1 MTRACPCGC
10 AVAAWSMPWPVR
22 VAPWSPA
29 VVHEPGATTGA
40 VVPALFPVEG
50 DGPDP
55 VAPDLVAADL
65 VDPDLTVGD
74 LITPDLIDTEV
85 IDPRAI
91 DPEAIDPRAIDSAVV
106 DTDLIDTEHV
116 RPRRAS

>member
-55 VAPDLVAADL
+55 AAPDLVAADL

-74 LITPDLIDTEV
+74 LITPDLIDTAVIDPAVTNPEV
-85 IDPRAI
+85 IDT
-91 DPEAIDPRAIDSAVV
+91 AVV

>member
-50 DGPDP
+50 ADPDP
-55 VAPDLVAADL
+55 AAPDLVAPDLVAADL

-74 LITPDLIDTEV
+74 LITPDLIDTAV
-85 IDPRAI
+85 IDT
-91 DPEAIDPRAIDSAVV
+91 DPNH
-106 DTDLIDTEHV
+106 TEHV

>member
-1 MTRACPCGC
+1 MTGACPCGC

-50 DGPDP
+50 AARDPVAPDP

-65 VDPDLTVGD
+65 VDPDLTVTD
-74 LITPDLIDTEV
+74 LITPDLIDTAV
-85 IDPRAI
+85 IDTDLI
-91 DPEAIDPRAIDSAVV
+91 

>member
-50 DGPDP
+50 AEPDPTAADVAADP
-55 VAPDLVAADL
+55 VASDLVAADL

-74 LITPDLIDTEV
+74 LITPDLIDTAV
-85 IDPRAI
+85 IDP
-91 DPEAIDPRAIDSAVV
+91 
-106 DTDLIDTEHV
+106 DLIDTDPTHTDPTHTEHV

>member
-1 MTRACPCGC
+1 MTPACPCGC

-50 DGPDP
+50 ADPDI
-55 VAPDLVAADL
+55 APDLVAADV
-65 VDPDLTVGD
+65 VDPDLTVAD
-74 LITPDLIDTEV
+74 LITPDLIDT
-85 IDPRAI
+85 D
-91 DPEAIDPRAIDSAVV
+91 VV
-106 DTDLIDTEHV
+106 DTDLIDTEHL